1 MPEQNG
7 VDWLLAVR
15 RRNEWKSIPAIM
27 VSSVADDLEADL
39 VTQLSP
45 MRRLAKPVR
54 QSMLRRALH
63 EALQATPFQEMSSA
77 PAMLAPEN
85 EPVLDHL
92 SVLLV
97 EDNMVNRTLALEM
110 LQRLGCDAM
119 HAGNGVEALDALEK
133 QDFDVVLMDCQMP
146 VMDGFIATRKL
157 RERELQKKK
166 ESDPRGG
173 AHRQRAG
180 RRSRSLPRVRHERL
194 PRQALHAGA
203 VAQHPA
209 AEQGVALGG
218 QQGDAGP
225 SAIEAVR
232 QLDPDG
238 QDRLLSRLIALY
250 RDDSIAAARRPG
262 QCHEGR

>member
-1 MPEQNG
+1 
-7 VDWLLAVR
+7 
-15 RRNEWKSIPAIM
+15 
-27 VSSVADDLEADL
+27 
-39 VTQLSP
+39 
-45 MRRLAKPVR
+45 MRRLSKPVR

-63 EALQATPFQEMSSA
+63 EALQAVPFHEVSSA

-133 QDFDVVLMDCQMP
+133 QEFDVVLMDCQMP

-157 RERELQKKK
+157 REREVAQ
-166 ESDPRGG
+166 EARADARGG

-180 RRSRSLPRVRHERL
+180 RRSRGLSRRRHERL
-194 PRQALHAGA
+194 SRQALHAGA
-203 VAQHPA
+203 AAQHPA
-209 AEQGVALGG
+209 AVA
-218 QQGDAGP
+218 
-225 SAIEAVR
+225 R
-232 QLDPDG
+232 
-238 QDRLLSRLIALY
+238 Y
-250 RDDSIAAARRPG
+250 RARRPT
-262 QCHEGR
+262 R